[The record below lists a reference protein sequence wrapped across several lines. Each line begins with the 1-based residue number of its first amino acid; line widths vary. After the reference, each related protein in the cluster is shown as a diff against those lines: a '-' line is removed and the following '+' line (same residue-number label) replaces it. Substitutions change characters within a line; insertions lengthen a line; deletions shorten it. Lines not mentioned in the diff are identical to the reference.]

1 MKLQKL
7 LKGRSPEAS
16 TVRNSQDDASTD
28 SSRKESTSNASEAE
42 QGSRIHR
49 PTQHDVL
56 FGRGKPYQ
64 GHEGNQRLHKV
75 VNLYKA
81 RYSQARR
88 HEKTE
93 IAEEIVQFI
102 KTGGT
107 KAGRFL
113 KRVEGEECWVEVGD
127 SIARDKVSH
136 ALRGKPRKD
145 DVSSSKSQSVMDEL
159 GATKRSLGKSSQSP
173 AKRRKLVDVTA
184 SQLELLAA
192 QRHNSMVAPMSSSSS
207 FFPSAAAAASGAIPL
222 DLRAQLMASALA
234 GQRRQEF
241 SGSFGLQLAGMSGM
255 IGQPGGAFSPHL
267 LANQQFVNQF
277 LQLNAA
283 DRNLGAD
290 PRLWW

>member
-7 LKGRSPEAS
+7 LKGRSPEGS
-16 TVRNSQDDASTD
+16 PVSNSQDDASTD

-42 QGSRIHR
+42 QGSRIHQ
-49 PTQHDVL
+49 PTQYDVL

-64 GHEGNQRLHKV
+64 GHAGNQRLHKV

-145 DVSSSKSQSVMDEL
+145 DASSYKSQSVMDEL
-159 GATKRSLGKSSQSP
+159 EATKRSLGKSSQSP
-173 AKRRKLVDVTA
+173 AKRRKLIEVTA
-184 SQLELLAA
+184 SELELLAA
-192 QRHNSMVAPMSSSSS
+192 QRHNTMVAPMSASNS
-207 FFPSAAAAASGAIPL
+207 FFPSAAAAASGAISL
-222 DLRAQLMASALA
+222 DLRSHLMASALA

-241 SGSFGLQLAGMSGM
+241 SGSLRLQLAGISGM
-255 IGQPGGAFSPHL
+255 LGQPGAFPPHL
-267 LANQQFVNQF
+267 LANQPFTNQF
-277 LQLNAA
+277 LQLNA
-283 DRNLGAD
+283 DRNVGAD